1 MLQCLQEVSMQE
13 THYAPYPGED
23 DEAGQHD
30 EDHPLP
36 KGALVITLS
45 YLTLLTVLW
54 LHVYLQLLMSGGI
67 PR

>member
-1 MLQCLQEVSMQE
+1 MQE
-13 THYAPYPGED
+13 THYVPYPGED
-23 DEAGQHD
+23 EEGQHA
-30 EDHPLP
+30 EEHPLP